1 MMMKSQDDE
10 TMRDIVNALKDIRK
24 HQPNGE
30 LKRIEKCVKGLA
42 VKVDDIHNKI
52 MNPETGLIVQTNKNT
67 DFREK
72 CEPERE
78 GLINQFNGVLR
89 WKRVIEWGLGVVF
102 VAIIGVV
109 IKIIVS

>member
-10 TMRDIVNALKDIRK
+10 IMRDIVNALKDIRK

-42 VKVDDIHNKI
+42 IKVDDIHNKI